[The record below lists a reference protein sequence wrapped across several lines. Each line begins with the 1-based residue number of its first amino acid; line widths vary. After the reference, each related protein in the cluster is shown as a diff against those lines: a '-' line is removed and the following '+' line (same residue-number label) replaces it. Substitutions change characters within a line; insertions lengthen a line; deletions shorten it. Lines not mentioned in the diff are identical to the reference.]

1 MTTSEER
8 MKILTMIENGKIS
21 AAEGAELLKS
31 IGGPGQTPAVKEEQG
46 YEPKRL
52 RLRVIDQ
59 NGEKRININLPIGL
73 VKVGLKMG
81 AKLGT
86 SVEGI
91 SEQELLTAI
100 RQAVQEGTKGTIATI
115 DTKNGEVLEVLVE

>member
-31 IGGPGQTPAVKEEQG
+31 MRDPDQNATATEEQG

-100 RQAVQEGTKGTIATI
+100 RQAVHEGTKGTIATI
-115 DTKNGEVLEVLVE
+115 DTRNGEVLEVIVE